1 MKTGAGSVLKKCVLI
16 LAAVVSVMMLDAF
29 TVMAAK
35 YTTKYNGTNYKRV
48 YDYEYYTTKV
58 HPELAGESG
67 EEVIK
72 YFVKNG
78 IPEGEQAISTFSVKS
93 YRHANA
99 DLRKAYGKDY
109 ASYVAHYMKKGFAEN
124 RTTTGWDDKFKDPV
138 TSYNNKSYSR
148 VYDFYFY
155 IGKYASVRK
164 KYADDD
170 IGALQYFVKKGIKKK
185 HQASED
191 FNVVWYYNANPTL
204 RGTCG
209 QTWSR
214 YYEYYQRK
222 GYKKGKVTACPNLV
236 DPISYYKYGSKK
248 IDLSKIYDF
257 EFFTK
262 NNASAYK
269 YWKKQDDAGAIKY
282 FVKTGMLAGMRG
294 NAEFD
299 STSSAYRKAKK
310 KVFPYLKD
318 NEYALADILSSKTKY
333 LILVN
338 QGKHMVYVFTGER
351 YNWKKIMSFPCVVGA
366 PGTPTG
372 VGSFRIFLK
381 RTYFTTNHDSA
392 KCWYFSVFNGD
403 QGFHSVIYDM
413 SETPVHLIDG
423 SLGVSIS
430 HGCVRV
436 GLSNAKWIFDTVP
449 IGTRV
454 KVYNR
459 PW

>member
-1 MKTGAGSVLKKCVLI
+1 MTMSIIRRRYIRSLPARAGKRSSSTSVC
-16 LAAVVSVMMLDAF
+16 
-29 TVMAAK
+29 
-35 YTTKYNGTNYKRV
+35 G
-48 YDYEYYTTKV
+48 
-58 HPELAGESG
+58 
-67 EEVIK
+67 
-72 YFVKNG
+72 KNG

-222 GYKKGKVTACPNLV
+222 GYKKGKVTGL
-236 DPISYYKYGSKK
+236 IS
-248 IDLSKIYDF
+248 
-257 EFFTK
+257 
-262 NNASAYK
+262 
-269 YWKKQDDAGAIKY
+269 
-282 FVKTGMLAGMRG
+282 TGRSRM
-294 NAEFD
+294 
-299 STSSAYRKAKK
+299 T
-310 KVFPYLKD
+310 
-318 NEYALADILSSKTKY
+318 
-333 LILVN
+333 
-338 QGKHMVYVFTGER
+338 
-351 YNWKKIMSFPCVVGA
+351 
-366 PGTPTG
+366 PGR
-372 VGSFRIFLK
+372 S
-381 RTYFTTNHDSA
+381 
-392 KCWYFSVFNGD
+392 
-403 QGFHSVIYDM
+403 
-413 SETPVHLIDG
+413 
-423 SLGVSIS
+423 SIS
-430 HGCVRV
+430 
-436 GLSNAKWIFDTVP
+436 
-449 IGTRV
+449 
-454 KVYNR
+454 
-459 PW
+459 